1 MLEPDCIS
9 WYILW
14 PHLNTETPFRNVS
27 GSQGPAL
34 NIFFLIYTKFILKM
48 HTEPNGKICLCMQY
62 LYILWGDVY
71 DLSPL
76 LPALISQPRR
86 FVCVWLDSELN
97 AREGVL
103 QITPLWVNTA
113 NEARL
118 FAARSNHKQ
127 QFHIWILTLT
137 HRQKASRRGNENIE
151 FCRERGGKKNKNK
164 ASLTMLWVVEKTSK
178 WIFTPVASSSRGSP
192 GHVLNPPS
200 WEGVCFISAEIP
212 AKAPQVR
219 DTGCGYSAHGW
230 FISTH

>member
-1 MLEPDCIS
+1 MIEPDCIS
-9 WYILW
+9 WNILW
-14 PHLNTETPFRNVS
+14 PHLNTLQKRQWA
-27 GSQGPAL
+27 GL
-34 NIFFLIYTKFILKM
+34 KHFFDLHQIHFENAHWAKW
-48 HTEPNGKICLCMQY
+48 KISFSLQY

-86 FVCVWLDSELN
+86 FVCALLDKMHAGRPANHGALSKYSQRGSSLCSTLPSQTTVSHFDFNFNTQTESKP
-97 AREGVL
+97 ARKL
-103 QITPLWVNTA
+103 
-113 NEARL
+113 
-118 FAARSNHKQ
+118 KY
-127 QFHIWILTLT
+127 WILSWK
-137 HRQKASRRGNENIE
+137 R
-151 FCRERGGKKNKNK
+151 KKKNK

-212 AKAPQVR
+212 AKTPQVR